1 MSSTFRGRAALL
13 ACVPV
18 VLLSACDPIYQVG
31 ARQALIGTR
40 AMAPRKAPPPA
51 DSAAVLLDVAAAAD
65 CLEAALRASPAL
77 GDFSRWRLGS
87 DQRWRRAGMTFSV
100 TDPASGKPLY
110 MSLRVETGPEQ
121 TPVLQILATWIGT
134 ARTVPLNEQRWMAA
148 TATALLEEVRAR
160 CVPASRAPIECV
172 AEGIGGR
179 AACTAG
185 A

>member
-13 ACVPV
+13 ACAAV
-18 VLLSACDPIYQVG
+18 VLLSACDPVYHVG

-51 DSAAVLLDVAAAAD
+51 DSAAVLLDVAAAGD
-65 CLEAALRASPAL
+65 CLEAALRASPTR
-77 GDFSRWRLGS
+77 GDFRRWRMES
-87 DQRWRRAGMTFSV
+87 YQRWRRAGMTFSV
-100 TDPASGKPLY
+100 RDPASGKPLY
-110 MSLRVETGPEQ
+110 MSLQVETGPEQ
-121 TPVLQILATWIGT
+121 TPVLNILASWIGT
-134 ARTVPLNEQRWMAA
+134 ARTVPLDEQRRMAA
-148 TATALLEEVRAR
+148 TATAVLEEVRAR
-160 CVPASRAPIECV
+160 CVPASSAPIECV